1 MAKKSPYNC
10 GLDAAVDVV
19 GGKWKPLLLWKLS
32 VGPCRFGE
40 LRREFP
46 AISEKML
53 IQQLRAMEG
62 DGLVHRELY
71 YQVPPRVEYS
81 LTELGGVTQRCAE
94 TPRGLGRAPHGA
106 HRRGTPRSYL
116 TPAGHGARKAGKRGG
131 GAGPEEGRCPLLRSA
146 AHVPPSHAG
155 ARAQGAARPPGVAAG
170 HAAARVR
177 ACAAAGRPSAW

>member
-71 YQVPPRVEYS
+71 YQVPPRSSTRSPSSGES
-81 LTELGGVTQRCAE
+81 LNDALKPLGDWGEHHMERIVA
-94 TPRGLGRAPHGA
+94 A
-106 HRRGTPRSYL
+106 RRGHT
-116 TPAGHGARKAGKRGG
+116 
-131 GAGPEEGRCPLLRSA
+131 
-146 AHVPPSHAG
+146 
-155 ARAQGAARPPGVAAG
+155 
-170 HAAARVR
+170 
-177 ACAAAGRPSAW
+177 